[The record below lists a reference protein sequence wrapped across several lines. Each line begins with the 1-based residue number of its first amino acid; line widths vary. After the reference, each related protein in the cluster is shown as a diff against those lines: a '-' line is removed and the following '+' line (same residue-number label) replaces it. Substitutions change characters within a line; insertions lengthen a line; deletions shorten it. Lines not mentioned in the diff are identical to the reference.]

1 MSKISKAQT
10 GINIPTSSKPM
21 LDESFMEKRYGQ
33 YKAPSGIPEPA
44 RYKSPIPFAQVSSGT
59 GEQQSK
65 GDAIDQM
72 AARLKSTA
80 YGQGGPKTRTLDQ
93 YKGSERYNYFNP
105 DPQWDNED
113 AAAQGQGWGTKMI
126 NGVAKGLTLTGT
138 TFLQNTVG
146 LVNGIYQGIADG
158 RLASFYDN
166 DFNRALDELN
176 KELENQ
182 LPNYYTRQERD
193 AAWYSP
199 DYWFTGNFLW
209 DGVIKNMGFAAG
221 TYLSAGVY
229 TGALKALPSVSRLV
243 AAGKGAEA
251 LAATEAGLASADKVA
266 GTFGRVKALSDKFL
280 TQSKFYNL
288 ANNGQRAAVSA
299 LSTTGEAGFE
309 ALHNLNEFREG
320 LVQEYIDKNGVLPQ
334 GEDLERIN
342 QAADSAANKALFANV
357 GLLTVTNYIQLP
369 KILGSSYN
377 AEKGILNGL
386 TRQIDDVVSTGGQL
400 ARKASKYPFLSRLNK
415 IRPYTFTTS
424 EAFEES
430 AQFSIGVATKDY
442 YQKAYDGEPTD
453 WLRSI
458 EVGITEGMFSDE
470 GAKNALIGGLSGALM
485 TGRGRYRENKARQKA
500 TNDAL
505 TALNN
510 TNLGQVISNPD
521 FKFTDFT
528 NETFDSVNRGT
539 VLQQQ
544 REEAL
549 KVGDILN
556 SKDLEADYI
565 INYLTPRIK
574 YGRYDL
580 VKADINEYKA
590 LASTEEGFAQLQ
602 AEGKALETDTRE
614 AYTERLN
621 RFEETAD
628 NFKSLWQTLNV
639 RYGSEIL
646 TDSEGNPVLTED
658 GKNLLKYPPS
668 VMNQMIYSALK
679 VADYDN
685 RILSLSQSLSAA
697 GINTEEVIQ
706 QIADG
711 NVEAFNEAVQTI
723 KDMDVIDDTKQ
734 TLGQNLDDLAEI
746 TSRRQQF
753 IKTYENIKNNPS
765 EYIIERPQETETPEG
780 PVETVTVKTKQGD
793 RDVEIGTPYFVG
805 KGVDYSKDPLDAPV
819 PISQFVVQKVNED
832 GTLEIKTE
840 NGEVKNVSPDVLENF
855 KIGKT
860 STLQNNK
867 TANYYYNHR
876 NEIFEFNFG
885 KNFGGKRRG
894 RLEYQDDKLYFV
906 YLTPKGKVA
915 RKELNNSYFVTQ
927 EGYSQPRITKV
938 GSVENQQQ
946 KDSRIGFM
954 SPSELKAQ
962 KATLAK
968 NREAR
973 LEVLT
978 QLGEE
983 AKESLEE
990 TNKKLAQQTEKLAK
1004 IKEDLENIAKMKEA
1018 GPTGPKIKLNFSKA
1032 TKVFTRALNNLTA
1045 MQADVEAEIDS
1056 LNSQKEELEL
1066 NISYFQDFA
1075 NQITDAPEDSGA
1087 FLQELKNQVA
1097 LLVDNG
1103 KNLNNALAAA
1113 KKLAKGVE
1121 SSYS

>member
-21 LDESFMEKRYGQ
+21 LDESFMEQRYGQ
-33 YKAPSGIPEPA
+33 YKTPSGIPEPA

-59 GEQQSK
+59 EGQQSK

-72 AARLKSTA
+72 AARLNSTV

-93 YKGSERYNYFNP
+93 YKGSERYKYFNP

-113 AAAQGQGWGTKMI
+113 ATAQGQGWGTKMV
-126 NGVAKGLTLTGT
+126 NGVAKGLALTGT

-146 LVNGIYQGIADG
+146 LVNGIYQGISDG

-176 KELENQ
+176 KELEDQ

-199 DYWFTGNFLW
+199 NYWFTGNFVW

-229 TGALKALPSVSRLV
+229 TGALKALPGVSRLV

-266 GTFGRVKALSDKFL
+266 GTYGKVRALSDKFL

-288 ANNGQRAAVSA
+288 ANNGQRAVVSA

-309 ALHNLNEFREG
+309 ALHNMNEFREG

-342 QAADSAANKALFANV
+342 QASDSAANKALFANV

-485 TGRGRYRENKARQKA
+485 TGRGRYRQNKARQKA

-505 TALNN
+505 TSINKSP
-510 TNLGQVISNPD
+510 NLGQVISNPD

-549 KVGDILN
+549 KDGDILN
-556 SKDLEADYI
+556 SKDLESDYI

-590 LASTEEGFAQLQ
+590 LASTEEGFAQLVD
-602 AEGKALETDTRE
+602 EGKALKTDTRE
-614 AYTERLN
+614 AYLERLN
-621 RFEETAD
+621 RFEESAD

-639 RYGSEIL
+639 RYGGEIL
-646 TDSEGNPVLTED
+646 KDDNGNPVLTQD

-679 VADYDN
+679 VTD
-685 RILSLSQSLSAA
+685 
-697 GINTEEVIQ
+697 
-706 QIADG
+706 
-711 NVEAFNEAVQTI
+711 
-723 KDMDVIDDTKQ
+723 
-734 TLGQNLDDLAEI
+734 
-746 TSRRQQF
+746 
-753 IKTYENIKNNPS
+753 YEN
-765 EYIIERPQETETPEG
+765 
-780 PVETVTVKTKQGD
+780 
-793 RDVEIGTPYFVG
+793 
-805 KGVDYSKDPLDAPV
+805 
-819 PISQFVVQKVNED
+819 
-832 GTLEIKTE
+832 
-840 NGEVKNVSPDVLENF
+840 
-855 KIGKT
+855 
-860 STLQNNK
+860 
-867 TANYYYNHR
+867 
-876 NEIFEFNFG
+876 
-885 KNFGGKRRG
+885 
-894 RLEYQDDKLYFV
+894 
-906 YLTPKGKVA
+906 
-915 RKELNNSYFVTQ
+915 
-927 EGYSQPRITKV
+927 
-938 GSVENQQQ
+938 
-946 KDSRIGFM
+946 
-954 SPSELKAQ
+954 
-962 KATLAK
+962 
-968 NREAR
+968 
-973 LEVLT
+973 
-978 QLGEE
+978 
-983 AKESLEE
+983 
-990 TNKKLAQQTEKLAK
+990 
-1004 IKEDLENIAKMKEA
+1004 
-1018 GPTGPKIKLNFSKA
+1018 
-1032 TKVFTRALNNLTA
+1032 VF
-1045 MQADVEAEIDS
+1045 
-1056 LNSQKEELEL
+1056 
-1066 NISYFQDFA
+1066 
-1075 NQITDAPEDSGA
+1075 
-1087 FLQELKNQVA
+1087 
-1097 LLVDNG
+1097 
-1103 KNLNNALAAA
+1103 
-1113 KKLAKGVE
+1113 
-1121 SSYS
+1121 